1 MSEHA
6 LQNLI
11 RIELSKRGFTVF
23 RINVGKVKLCDGRY
37 FDTGLP
43 KGFSDLLA
51 IKDGRAYFLEVKYG
65 KNKASPEQLNFIEQ
79 MKKKGCNGGIV
90 YSVDDAILI
99 CEEKERVNDVGE

>member
-6 LQNLI
+6 LQNEI

-23 RINVGKVKLCDGRY
+23 RINVGKVRLSDGRY

-43 KGFSDLLA
+43 KGFTDLLA

-79 MKKKGCNGGIV
+79 MRKKGCVAGVV
-90 YSVDDAILI
+90 YSIDDALLV
-99 CEEKERVNDVGE
+99 CEAIPQLR